1 MQHFRLRCKH
11 CQKEYTYCTY
21 GNGPQYGTEEGCS
34 MYYCAE
40 CQKAI
45 DDALSKIPQKC
56 RAYYSFVT
64 NSETKEKLERVF
76 KEEREKFK
84 KSNHINA
91 AKLVGDYGYE
101 SVEECTVDWVKY
113 LRGVKKDGTV
123 EFKVEKEYD
132 LINEIETD
140 KLYFDSTN
148 NERQKYTPITQ
159 FKLPKLNELEVR
171 PLSPPQG
178 KIFHM
183 GMKI

>member
-34 MYYCAE
+34 MDYCAE

-45 DDALSKIPQKC
+45 NDALSKIPHKC
-56 RAYYSFVT
+56 RPYYSFVT
-64 NSETKEKLERVF
+64 NSETKEKLEQVF
-76 KEEREKFK
+76 NEERKKFND
-84 KSNHINA
+84 SNHLNV

-113 LRGVKKDGTV
+113 IRGVKEDGTV

-132 LINEIETD
+132 LLNKIETD

-148 NERQKYTPITQ
+148 NEKQRYTPITQ
-159 FKLPKLNELEVR
+159 FKLPKIDKLNVN

-178 KIFHM
+178 DLFYM
-183 GMKI
+183 GIKN